1 MFSCSSGPKYDID
14 RELDEVFNSLNKSL
28 DDLLNVAVD
37 KLPGRSKDQWTLHH
51 FLGIFLYQSNT

>member
-37 KLPGRSKDQWTLHH
+37 KLPGRSKDQ
-51 FLGIFLYQSNT
+51 

>member
-1 MFSCSSGPKYDID
+1 MFSCSSAPNYDID

-37 KLPGRSKDQWTLHH
+37 KLPGRSKDQ
-51 FLGIFLYQSNT
+51 